1 MRLHRFTA
9 EIDNRQRE
17 WFVYE
22 PTALRAGKLLPLVL
36 AIHGYSCTGELFAE
50 NSSWHEL
57 AERRG
62 FVLVY
67 VSAFPDN
74 GISGGR
80 TVPLPSWNA
89 LNIHAQTDDVRYID
103 YVLSSVKNSYPVGP

>member
-9 EIDNRQRE
+9 EIDNSQHE

-22 PTALRAGKLLPLVL
+22 PTALRAGKLPPLVL

-50 NSSWHEL
+50 NSGWHEL

-62 FVLVY
+62 FLLVY
-67 VSAFPDN
+67 VSAF
-74 GISGGR
+74 SR
-80 TVPLPSWNA
+80 
-89 LNIHAQTDDVRYID
+89 
-103 YVLSSVKNSYPVGP
+103 